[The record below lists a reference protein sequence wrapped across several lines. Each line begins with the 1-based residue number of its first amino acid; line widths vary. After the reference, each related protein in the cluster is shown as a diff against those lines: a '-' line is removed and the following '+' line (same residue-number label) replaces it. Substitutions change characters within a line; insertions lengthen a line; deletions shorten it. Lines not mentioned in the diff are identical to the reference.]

1 MERGFAL
8 LDVMNEVSARLDRGP
23 VQTRPAQILDEMQAF
38 MLLDPLLADLHKQ
51 YMNAKG
57 TRLQAEKEFGP
68 RDGMTD
74 MAVMMED
81 SAWCAMQTRYMEV
94 RGNRQMMLQAQ
105 ELIEESRLED
115 EYRRK
120 REKEREALRTF
131 EMLQLY
137 ARMREAQKSFSA
149 GWLIVAILYLAE
161 QPNFF
166 RNHHASY
173 SFNRL
178 AA

>member
-1 MERGFAL
+1 MERGQQL
-8 LDVMNEVSARLDRGP
+8 LDIMNEVSARLDRGP
-23 VQTRPAQILDEMQAF
+23 VQTTPARILDEMQAF
-38 MLLDPLLADLHKQ
+38 MQLDPLLADLHKQ
-51 YMNAKG
+51 YMDAKG
-57 TRLQAEKEFGP
+57 TRIQAEKEFG
-68 RDGMTD
+68 RGDGMTD
-74 MAVMMED
+74 MAMMMED

-94 RGNRQMMLQAQ
+94 RNDRRLMAQAQ

-120 REKEREALRTF
+120 KEKEREALRIF

-137 ARMREAQKSFSA
+137 ARMRETQKSFSA
-149 GWLIVAILYLAE
+149 GWLVVAILYLAE